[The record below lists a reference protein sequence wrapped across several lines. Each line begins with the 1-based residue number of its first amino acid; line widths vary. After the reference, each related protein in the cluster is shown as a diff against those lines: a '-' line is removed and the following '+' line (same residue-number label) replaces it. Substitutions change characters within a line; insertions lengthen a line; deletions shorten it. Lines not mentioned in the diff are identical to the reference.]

1 MDYGHIVLQGGA
13 EFGGAMKLPDQ
24 RCIEL
29 AGGPD
34 AQIVIIP
41 TAAAPDDNHKRAG
54 ENGRRW
60 FTGLGATNV
69 RTVPLIDRASA
80 ADASITDALADAR
93 LIYLLGGFPGYLC
106 ESLKDTPAWE
116 AVLSAHA
123 QGALLAGSSAGAM
136 VLCDH
141 LYDPRTQQVVSGL
154 GLIKKA
160 IVLPHHDNFG
170 QHWAE
175 SLRALLPDATLI
187 GIDVETGAISGN
199 SLSEWTVHGGG
210 NVTLYRPGQPVAMPE
225 IYRPGEDLA
234 LPEAT
239 SNT

>member
-29 AGGPD
+29 AGGHD
-34 AQIVIIP
+34 APIVIIP
-41 TAAAPDDNHKRAG
+41 TAAAPDNNHQRAG

-60 FTGLGATNV
+60 FTALGATNV
-69 RTVPLIDRASA
+69 RTVPLIDRPSA
-80 ADASITDALADAR
+80 ADAAIVQSLADAR
-93 LIYLLGGFPGYLC
+93 LIYLLGGFPSYLC
-106 ESLKDTPAWE
+106 ETLRDTPAWE
-116 AVLSAHA
+116 AALSAHA
-123 QGALLAGSSAGAM
+123 RGALLAGSSAGAM

-141 LYDPRTQQVVSGL
+141 LYDPRTQQVVPGL
-154 GLIKKA
+154 GLIKNA
-160 IVLPHHDNFG
+160 VVLPHHDNFG
-170 QHWAE
+170 QHWAG
-175 SLRALLPDATLI
+175 SLRLLLPDATLI
-187 GIDVETGAISGN
+187 GIDEETGAISGN

-234 LPEAT
+234 LPESP